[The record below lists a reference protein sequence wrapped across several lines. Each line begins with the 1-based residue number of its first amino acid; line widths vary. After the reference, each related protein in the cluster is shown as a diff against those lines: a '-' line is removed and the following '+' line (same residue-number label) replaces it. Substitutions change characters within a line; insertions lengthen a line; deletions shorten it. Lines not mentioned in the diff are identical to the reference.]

1 MGWLAKSEGR
11 GATRPPV
18 LAWIRLASGIRSSQQ
33 KAGTEWVIFSE
44 NELVV
49 PREVRTSLNLRHH
62 GGDAGDLRLPDHAS
76 PEACPNDAGMVEGLF
91 GR

>member
-1 MGWLAKSEGR
+1 MAREPQAARKLIS
-11 GATRPPV
+11 
-18 LAWIRLASGIRSSQQ
+18 LGILPGVTARFGVRSSQQ
-33 KAGTEWVIFSE
+33 KAGAEWVIFSE

-49 PREVRTSLNLRHH
+49 PRKVRTSLDLRHH

-76 PEACPNDAGMVEGLF
+76 AEARPDDAGVVEGLF